1 MLNGKDVWNM
11 WFQKE
16 MGDLTV
22 GDRTVYTFPKMKKS
36 FYEMLKDTAEKFSE
50 KTGLCDNWGRCYSY
64 QEFLHMV
71 CSPDWREF
79 LFPVVFSEMTE
90 TPISRQ

>member
-36 FYEMLKDTAEKFSE
+36 FYEMLKDTAERFSE
-50 KTGLCDNWGRCYSY
+50 KTGLCDNWGAVTVIGN
-64 QEFLHMV
+64 FFTWWI
-71 CSPDWREF
+71 PWRH
-79 LFPVVFSEMTE
+79 
-90 TPISRQ
+90 I

>member
-22 GDRTVYTFPKMKKS
+22 GDRTVYTFPKMK
-36 FYEMLKDTAEKFSE
+36 
-50 KTGLCDNWGRCYSY
+50 
-64 QEFLHMV
+64 
-71 CSPDWREF
+71 
-79 LFPVVFSEMTE
+79 
-90 TPISRQ
+90 

>member
-50 KTGLCDNWGRCYSY
+50 KTGLCDNWGLS
-64 QEFLHMV
+64 LIH
-71 CSPDWREF
+71 
-79 LFPVVFSEMTE
+79 
-90 TPISRQ
+90 I